1 MDDDGTVKID
11 LINMSLQNVS
21 INLLARSIK
30 KLIHCLLTTC
40 LSYTI
45 KICFTKKKK
54 TTTDNLNNIHNYFFV
69 T

>member
-1 MDDDGTVKID
+1 MDDDGTVKIE

-30 KLIHCLLTTC
+30 KLIHCPLTTY

-45 KICFTKKKK
+45 KICFTKKK